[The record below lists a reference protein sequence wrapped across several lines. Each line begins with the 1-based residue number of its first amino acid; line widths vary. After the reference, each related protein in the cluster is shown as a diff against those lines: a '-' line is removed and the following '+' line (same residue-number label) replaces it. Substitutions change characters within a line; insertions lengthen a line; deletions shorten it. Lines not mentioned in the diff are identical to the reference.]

1 MKETTVQVADT
12 AIGEKNL
19 SSGMVAPK
27 GLRGRPV
34 KHQQTASREA
44 QRLAAAILE
53 VLAGVRTPMD
63 AAAAVGLSVPR
74 YYLWEQRA
82 VEGLVLACEP
92 RPLGKAASPQRQI
105 AVLQKE
111 VVRLQHYCSRQQALV
126 RASQR
131 TIGLAPPPHPMS
143 KPGSKTIGK
152 TVAGGA
158 SKVRRKRRPVV
169 RAMKAVA
176 ALRAAPASEELPAV
190 SSLTPAAEVVE
201 RCVVTNPLP
210 PAVAV
215 LAAAAAPEG

>member
-1 MKETTVQVADT
+1 MKETTVQVAGT
-12 AIGEKNL
+12 SIGEKAL
-19 SSGMVAPK
+19 PSGTVVPK
-27 GLRGRPV
+27 GPRGRPA

-143 KPGSKTIGK
+143 KPGSKTSGK

-158 SKVRRKRRPVV
+158 GKARRKRRPAV

-176 ALRAAPASEELPAV
+176 ALRAASAGEEPPAV

-201 RCVVTNPLP
+201 RCVVTNP
-210 PAVAV
+210 
-215 LAAAAAPEG
+215 